1 MRGPDPPALAA
12 VVPTLDE
19 ARRLPGL
26 LADLGHL
33 RIPWELV
40 VCDGGST
47 DGTVDLARQSGA
59 RVLTAPPGR
68 ASQLMAGARATAAP
82 WLLFLHADS
91 RVPTDAV
98 GALED
103 FLASAGEDEV
113 AYFQFALEGNG
124 RFWRFLERGQRLRE
138 RALGLV
144 YGDQGLVVSR
154 AAFDAVGGYPSWPIM
169 EDVGILERL
178 RKVSR
183 IRRLP
188 ACMVTSPRRYEAEGR
203 WFGWLRNASLIALY
217 RLGVPPARLAR
228 WYPRDGRPER
238 DRQSPSGDRPAS
250 DTEPR
255 LDGRVPPLPEDRGG
269 VEERRAL
276 IVFAKA
282 PRPGRVKTRLA
293 ADLGAQEAARV
304 YRRLGRRVLDA
315 VREGPY
321 RTLVYYDPPDAEAE
335 MRDWLGGESLEF
347 RPQTEGDL
355 GERMVRAF
363 EEALRDA
370 DRACIMGTD
379 VPALRAALVVQALE
393 RLESA
398 DVVLGPAEDG
408 GYYLMALSRPHPE
421 IFRDVPWSTADVLG
435 ATLERTRRA
444 GLRESLLPVLK
455 DVDTAADLPAYLL

>member
-1 MRGPDPPALAA
+1 MRGPDPPVLAA

-26 LADLGHL
+26 LTDLGHL
-33 RIPWELV
+33 RISWELV
-40 VCDGGST
+40 VSDGGST
-47 DGTVDLARQSGA
+47 DGTVDLARQGGA
-59 RVLTAPPGR
+59 RVVTAPPGR

-103 FLASAGEDEV
+103 FLHSAGEDEA
-113 AYFQFALEGNG
+113 AYFEFALEGDG

-188 ACMVTSPRRYEAEGR
+188 ACVVTSPRRYEAEGR

-228 WYPRDGRPER
+228 WYPRDSR
-238 DRQSPSGDRPAS
+238 
-250 DTEPR
+250 
-255 LDGRVPPLPEDRGG
+255 EDLGA

-347 RPQTEGDL
+347 RPQTGGDL
-355 GERMVRAF
+355 GERMARAF

-370 DRACIMGTD
+370 DRACIVGTD

>member
-1 MRGPDPPALAA
+1 MRRSDPPVLAA
-12 VVPTLDE
+12 VVPTLNE
-19 ARRLPGL
+19 ATRLPGL

-47 DGTVDLARQSGA
+47 DGTVDLARRGGA
-59 RVLTAPPGR
+59 QVVTAPPGR
-68 ASQLMAGARATAAP
+68 ASQLMAGAQATAAP

-91 RVPTDAV
+91 RVPRDAV

-103 FLASAGEDEV
+103 FLASAGEDEA
-113 AYFQFALEGNG
+113 AYFEFALEGDG
-124 RFWRFLERGQRLRE
+124 LFWRFIERGQRLRE

-178 RKVSR
+178 RTVSR
-183 IRRLP
+183 IRRLA
-188 ACMVTSPRRYEAEGR
+188 ACVVTSPRRYEAEGR
-203 WFGWLRNASLIALY
+203 WFGSLRNASLIALY

-228 WYPRDGRPER
+228 WYPRHGRPKR
-238 DRQSPSGDRPAS
+238 
-250 DTEPR
+250 
-255 LDGRVPPLPEDRGG
+255 
-269 VEERRAL
+269 EERPAL

-293 ADLGAQEAARV
+293 ADLGAQEASRV

-347 RPQTEGDL
+347 RPQAEGDL
-355 GERMVRAF
+355 GERMARAF

-370 DRACIMGTD
+370 DRACIVGTD

-435 ATLERTRRA
+435 TTLERARHA

-455 DVDTAADLPAYLL
+455 DVDTAADLRAYLL

>member
-1 MRGPDPPALAA
+1 MRRSDPPVLAA
-12 VVPTLDE
+12 VVPTLNE
-19 ARRLPGL
+19 ATRLPGL

-47 DGTVDLARQSGA
+47 DGTVDLARRGGA
-59 RVLTAPPGR
+59 QVVTAPPGR
-68 ASQLMAGARATAAP
+68 ASQLMAGAQATAAP

-91 RVPTDAV
+91 RVPRDAV

-103 FLASAGEDEV
+103 FLASAGEDEA
-113 AYFQFALEGNG
+113 AYFEFALEGDG
-124 RFWRFLERGQRLRE
+124 LFWRFIERGQRLRE

-169 EDVGILERL
+169 EDVGIVERL

-183 IRRLP
+183 VRRLP
-188 ACMVTSPRRYEAEGR
+188 ACLVTSPRRYEAEGR
-203 WFGWLRNASLIALY
+203 WFGSLRNASLIALY

-228 WYPRDGRPER
+228 WYPRHGRPKR
-238 DRQSPSGDRPAS
+238 
-250 DTEPR
+250 
-255 LDGRVPPLPEDRGG
+255 
-269 VEERRAL
+269 EERPAL

-293 ADLGAQEAARV
+293 ADLGAQEASRV

-347 RPQTEGDL
+347 RPQAEGDL
-355 GERMVRAF
+355 GERMARAF

-370 DRACIMGTD
+370 DRACIVGTD

-435 ATLERTRRA
+435 TTLERARHA

-455 DVDTAADLPAYLL
+455 DVDTAADLRAYLL

>member
-1 MRGPDPPALAA
+1 MRRSDPPVLAA
-12 VVPTLDE
+12 VVPTLNE
-19 ARRLPGL
+19 ATRLPGL

-40 VCDGGST
+40 VSDGGST
-47 DGTVDLARQSGA
+47 DGTVDLARKGGA
-59 RVLTAPPGR
+59 QVVTAPPGR
-68 ASQLMAGARATAAP
+68 ASQLMAGAQATAAP

-91 RVPTDAV
+91 RVPRDAV

-103 FLASAGEDEV
+103 FLASAVEDEA
-113 AYFQFALEGNG
+113 AYFGFALEGDG
-124 RFWRFLERGQRLRE
+124 LFWRFLERGQRLRE

-178 RKVSR
+178 RTVSR
-183 IRRLP
+183 IRRLA
-188 ACMVTSPRRYEAEGR
+188 ACVVTSPRRYEAEGR

-228 WYPRDGRPER
+228 WYPRDSR
-238 DRQSPSGDRPAS
+238 
-250 DTEPR
+250 
-255 LDGRVPPLPEDRGG
+255 EDLGA

-347 RPQTEGDL
+347 RPQAEGDL
-355 GERMVRAF
+355 GERMARAF

-370 DRACIMGTD
+370 DRACIVGTD
-379 VPALRAALVVQALE
+379 VPALRRALVVQALE

-435 ATLERTRRA
+435 TTLERARHA

-455 DVDTAADLPAYLL
+455 DVDTAADLRAYLL